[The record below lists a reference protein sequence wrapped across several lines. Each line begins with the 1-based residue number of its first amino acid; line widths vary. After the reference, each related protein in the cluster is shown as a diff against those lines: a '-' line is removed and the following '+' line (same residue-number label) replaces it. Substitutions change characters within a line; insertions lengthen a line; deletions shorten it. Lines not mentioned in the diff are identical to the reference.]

1 MKTNNGRRMIAVEL
15 EAEEL
20 ARMREVS
27 ARCRAPSVELATA
40 AIRVVLEMPEGTV
53 RAIVAQYGRRARQ
66 PSA

>member
-15 EAEEL
+15 EAGEL

-27 ARCRAPSVELATA
+27 ARCRTTSMALATA
-40 AIRVVLEMPEGTV
+40 TIRCVLEMPEGTV

-66 PSA
+66 TSA